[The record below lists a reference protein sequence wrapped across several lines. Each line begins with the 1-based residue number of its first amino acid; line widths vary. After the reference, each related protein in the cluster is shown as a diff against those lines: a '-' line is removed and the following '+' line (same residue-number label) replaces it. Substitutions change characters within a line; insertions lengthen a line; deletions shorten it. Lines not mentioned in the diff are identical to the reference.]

1 MTPRLEGAMLLPLTP
16 LEASEAVDWLL
27 AVSPRPQPVPEGLL
41 WAVAQAADAFVWG
54 VRTDEAWRWAS
65 QDADREARPLRRKT
79 LLEVR
84 AFFSDAELLLWRTGA
99 AFAGRI
105 LCDAGGDEATDG
117 SPSHAALSPL
127 DRRCCF
133 LPVPNEDGVPT
144 GRVSKTPDPEFLRRE
159 EGNGR
164 ITVTPLGTGIL
175 FRNYLEQ
182 CQETGMLRVAATRF
196 HSIF

>member
-1 MTPRLEGAMLLPLTP
+1 MTPQLEGAVLLPITP

-27 AVSPRPQPVPEGLL
+27 AASPRPQSVPEELQ
-41 WAVAQAADAFVWG
+41 WAVVQAADAFVWG
-54 VRTDEAWRWAS
+54 VRTDEAWRWAT
-65 QDADREARPLRRKT
+65 QHADREARPLRREA

-84 AFFSDAELLLWRTGA
+84 AFFSGAELLLWRTGA

-105 LCDAGGDEATDG
+105 LCDVSGEAPGG
-117 SPSHAALSPL
+117 SPSPTALSPL
-127 DRRCCF
+127 DRRCFF
-133 LPVPNEDGVPT
+133 LPVPNEDGALS
-144 GRVSKTPDPEFLRRE
+144 GRVLTTPDPGFLRRE

-164 ITVTPLGTGIL
+164 TTVTPLGTGIL